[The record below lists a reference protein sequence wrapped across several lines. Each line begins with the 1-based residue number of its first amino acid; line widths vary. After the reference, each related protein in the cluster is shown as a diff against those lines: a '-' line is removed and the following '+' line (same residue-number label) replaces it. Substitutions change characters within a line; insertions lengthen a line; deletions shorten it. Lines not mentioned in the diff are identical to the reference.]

1 MDALDQQIAQYSQAL
16 EDLILPGTLIDCYEQ
31 HRRRLMRQASACFN
45 DNELSWFL
53 DMLNQLRGVADRQDD
68 FDLLFDPM
76 MYTENSPAWDAPP
89 GLAIDLPVLNSQLAA
104 FPFVT
109 DDFRTIAEDEIGHFR
124 TLADT
129 YADEAMCGLAL
140 LAAAALVD
148 CDPGITD
155 RRSAIRYLA
164 LNASAKLEDYWAED
178 DTFWKTAGPRVVKL
192 PNLFLEQKESLR
204 RGSLEAI
211 HGPLTEVDLT
221 CYTDEEVKRYAF
233 NPDKFLM
240 SGKTKHMPVCGY
252 CQERVAKWVNYARNA
267 EERMMVQFGGKLPV
281 A

>member
-1 MDALDQQIAQYSQAL
+1 
-16 EDLILPGTLIDCYEQ
+16 
-31 HRRRLMRQASACFN
+31 MRQASASFN

-76 MYTENSPAWDAPP
+76 MYTENSYAWDAPP
-89 GLAIDLPVLNSQLAA
+89 GLAIDLPVLNSRLAA
-104 FPFVT
+104 LPFVT
-109 DDFRTIAEDEIGHFR
+109 NEFRKIADEEIAHFR

-129 YADEAMCGLAL
+129 YPNEAICGLAL

-148 CDPGITD
+148 CEPGISD
-155 RRSAIRYLA
+155 RRTAIRYLA
-164 LNASAKLEDYWAED
+164 LNASARLEDYWAED
-178 DTFWKTAGPRVVKL
+178 DTLWTSAGPRVVKL
-192 PNLFLEQKESLR
+192 PDLFLEQKESLR

-252 CQERVAKWVNYARNA
+252 CQERVAKWVNFAKDA
-267 EERMMVQFGGKLPV
+267 EERMMAQFGGKLPV
-281 A
+281 S

>member
-1 MDALDQQIAQYSQAL
+1 MDALDHQLTQYSPAL

-76 MYTENSPAWDAPP
+76 MYTENSYAWDAPP
-89 GLAIDLPVLNSQLAA
+89 GLAIELPVLNSQLAA
-104 FPFVT
+104 APFVM
-109 DDFRTIAEDEIGHFR
+109 DKFRKMAEDEIARFR
-124 TLADT
+124 TLAET
-129 YADEAMCGLAL
+129 YPDEAICGLAL

-164 LNASAKLEDYWAED
+164 LNASARLEDYWAED
-178 DTFWKTAGPRVVKL
+178 DTLWKSAGPRVVKL
-192 PNLFLEQKESLR
+192 PDLFLEKKESLR
-204 RGSLEAI
+204 RGALESV
-211 HGPLTEVDLT
+211 HGPLTEMDLT
-221 CYTDEEVKRYAF
+221 CYTDEKVKHYAF

-240 SGKTKHMPVCGY
+240 SGKTKHMPVCGF
-252 CQERVAKWVNYARNA
+252 CQERVAKWVSFAKDA
-267 EERMMVQFGGKLPV
+267 EERMMTQCGGKLPV

>member
-1 MDALDQQIAQYSQAL
+1 MDALDHQITQYSQAL

-76 MYTENSPAWDAPP
+76 MYTENSYAWDAPP
-89 GLAIDLPVLNSQLAA
+89 GLVIELPVLNSQLAA
-104 FPFVT
+104 LPSIT
-109 DDFRTIAEDEIGHFR
+109 DEFRQTAEEEITQFR

-129 YADEAMCGLAL
+129 YPDEAICGLAL

-164 LNASAKLEDYWAED
+164 LNASARLEDYWAAD
-178 DTFWKTAGPRVVKL
+178 DFLWKAAGPRVVKL
-192 PNLFLEQKESLR
+192 PDLFTEQKESLR

-211 HGPLTEVDLT
+211 HGPLTELDLT
-221 CYTDEEVKRYAF
+221 CYTDAEVKHFAF
-233 NPDKFLM
+233 NPDRFLM

-252 CQERVAKWVNYARNA
+252 CQERVAKWVSFAKDA
-267 EERMMVQFGGKLPV
+267 EERMMVQFGGKLPI